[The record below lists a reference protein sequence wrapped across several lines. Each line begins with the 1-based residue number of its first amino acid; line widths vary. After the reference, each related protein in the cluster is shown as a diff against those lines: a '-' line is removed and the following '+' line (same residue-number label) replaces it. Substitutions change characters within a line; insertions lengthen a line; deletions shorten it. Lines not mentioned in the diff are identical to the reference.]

1 MEYVTKKNDELYHYG
16 VLGMKW
22 GRRKNNYSSTGVRS
36 AAARIQN
43 AKVDKSFKEWQENAK
58 KRDNAIELGK
68 KATDAKRSYESNKS
82 DKSLKSAYKQANKD
96 YKKAFRS
103 NTTYRKGVVKQEVG
117 KYASRKYLSDA
128 KKVKKQLDQDPSNRD
143 LQKQYNKLMSKHD
156 VERANARRAAEVGA
170 NRSRKKAAFKRG
182 MTVGIKAVAT
192 TAVVAAGTVAVNT
205 ALKKHNVTLNGNPI
219 YLNTETV
226 RKYAD
231 IGKKIAGYGKYFY

>member
-1 MEYVTKKNDELYHYG
+1 MSYYNDELYHHG

-43 AKVDKSFKEWQENAK
+43 AKIDKSFKEWQENAK

-68 KATDAKRSYESNKS
+68 KTIDAKRAYESNKS
-82 DKSLKSAYKQANKD
+82 DKGLKSTYKQANKD

-103 NTTYRKGVVKQEVG
+103 NTTYRKGAIKQEVG
-117 KYASRKYLSDA
+117 QYASRKYLSDA

-143 LQKQYNKLMSKHD
+143 LQKQYNRLMSKHD

-182 MTVGIKAVAT
+182 MTVSIKAAAT

-205 ALKKHNVTLNGNPI
+205 ALKKHNVTLNGNPV

-226 RKYAD
+226 RKYTD
-231 IGKKIAGYGKYFY
+231 ISKKIAGYGKYFY

>member
-1 MEYVTKKNDELYHYG
+1 MPYYNDELYHYG

-68 KATDAKRSYESNKS
+68 KATDAKRAYESNKS
-82 DKSLKSAYKQANKD
+82 DKGLKSTYKQANKD

-103 NTTYRKGVVKQEVG
+103 NTTYRKGAIKQEVG
-117 KYASRKYLSDA
+117 QYASRKYLSDA

-143 LQKQYNKLMSKHD
+143 LQKQYNRLMSKHD

-170 NRSRKKAAFKRG
+170 NRSRKKASFKRG
-182 MTVGIKAVAT
+182 MTIGVKAAAT
-192 TAVVAAGTVAVNT
+192 TAVVAAGTIAVNV
-205 ALKKHNVTLNGNPI
+205 ALKKHNVTLNGNPVH
-219 YLNTETV
+219 LNTETV

-231 IGKKIAGYGKYFY
+231 IGKKIVGYGKYFY